1 MVGNRISGILQVAAN
16 VQGSVPKGGTTEA
29 MPTVPMTS
37 SETTSLTETVMSSPS
52 KMVTSAVVVV
62 VAPGGLVAPG

>member
-16 VQGSVPKGGTTEA
+16 VQRSVPKGGATEA
-29 MPTVPMTS
+29 MPATS
-37 SETTSLTETVMSSPS
+37 SETTSLAEALMSFPS

-62 VAPGGLVAPG
+62 MAPCGLVAPG